1 MNEVYNMSRSTLRAW
16 TPENRNT
23 TMPRAVLGD
32 PNDNIRESDR
42 FLEDG
47 DFIRLRQVQVGYTL
61 PKMWLNKI
69 NMEKIRVYVSA
80 DNLWTWTKYSGVDPE
95 FAQSNVLNTGIDS
108 NIYPFTKSF
117 VFGLQVTF

>member
-1 MNEVYNMSRSTLRAW
+1 
-16 TPENRNT
+16 
-23 TMPRAVLGD
+23 MPRAVLGD
-32 PNDNIRESDR
+32 PNQNKRESDR

-47 DFIRLRQVQVGYTL
+47 DFIRLRQIQLGYTL
-61 PKMWLNKI
+61 PKAWLNKI

-95 FAQSNVLNTGIDS
+95 FAQEEVLNTGIDS
-108 NIYPFTKSF
+108 SIYPFTKSC